1 MGHYEIMKCNAQKFA
16 DSRNQPVWVCKAKRK
31 NHYRIIFSPDQLT
44 PNYDIYEEVKPNI
57 QGDTHMIRKFTVD
70 ASKKVTAAHRSDKVL
85 AAKEDEKLDP
95 RMEQLDELHDR
106 VEDDFDYV
114 MTGIE
119 RLGRENM
126 IDEALSLL
134 NSLADTLDSAIGMI
148 GGDFKDG
155 ESDITE

>member
-1 MGHYEIMKCNAQKFA
+1 
-16 DSRNQPVWVCKAKRK
+16 
-31 NHYRIIFSPDQLT
+31 
-44 PNYDIYEEVKPNI
+44 
-57 QGDTHMIRKFTVD
+57 MIRKFTVD
-70 ASKKVTAAHRSDKVL
+70 ASKKVEAARRPDKVL

-126 IDEALSLL
+126 VDEALSLL

-155 ESDITE
+155 GSDITE

>member
-1 MGHYEIMKCNAQKFA
+1 MK
-16 DSRNQPVWVCKAKRK
+16 
-31 NHYRIIFSPDQLT
+31 
-44 PNYDIYEEVKPNI
+44 
-57 QGDTHMIRKFTVD
+57 RKFTVD
-70 ASKKVTAAHRSDKVL
+70 ASNKVTAARRPDKVL

-95 RMEQLDELHDR
+95 RMEQLDELHAR

-148 GGDFKDG
+148 GGDFKEG
-155 ESDITE
+155 GSDITE

>member
-1 MGHYEIMKCNAQKFA
+1 
-16 DSRNQPVWVCKAKRK
+16 
-31 NHYRIIFSPDQLT
+31 
-44 PNYDIYEEVKPNI
+44 
-57 QGDTHMIRKFTVD
+57 MIRKFTVD
-70 ASKKVTAAHRSDKVL
+70 ASKKVTAARRSDKVL
-85 AAKEDEKLDP
+85 AAKEGEKLDP

-126 IDEALSLL
+126 LDEALSLL

-155 ESDITE
+155 ESDIAE

>member
-1 MGHYEIMKCNAQKFA
+1 
-16 DSRNQPVWVCKAKRK
+16 
-31 NHYRIIFSPDQLT
+31 
-44 PNYDIYEEVKPNI
+44 
-57 QGDTHMIRKFTVD
+57 MIRKFTVD
-70 ASKKVTAAHRSDKVL
+70 ASKKVEAARSSDKVL

-95 RMEQLDELHDR
+95 RMEQLDELHGR

-155 ESDITE
+155 GSDITE

>member
-1 MGHYEIMKCNAQKFA
+1 
-16 DSRNQPVWVCKAKRK
+16 
-31 NHYRIIFSPDQLT
+31 
-44 PNYDIYEEVKPNI
+44 
-57 QGDTHMIRKFTVD
+57 MIRKFTVD
-70 ASKKVTAAHRSDKVL
+70 ASKKVEAARSSDKVL

-148 GGDFKDG
+148 GGDFKEG
-155 ESDITE
+155 GSDITE

>member
-1 MGHYEIMKCNAQKFA
+1 
-16 DSRNQPVWVCKAKRK
+16 
-31 NHYRIIFSPDQLT
+31 
-44 PNYDIYEEVKPNI
+44 
-57 QGDTHMIRKFTVD
+57 MIRKFTVD
-70 ASKKVTAAHRSDKVL
+70 ASKKVTATRRPDRVL
-85 AAKEDEKLDP
+85 AAKEDEQLDP
-95 RMEQLDELHDR
+95 RMEQLDDLHAR

-155 ESDITE
+155 GSDITE

>member
-1 MGHYEIMKCNAQKFA
+1 MA
-16 DSRNQPVWVCKAKRK
+16 
-31 NHYRIIFSPDQLT
+31 
-44 PNYDIYEEVKPNI
+44 
-57 QGDTHMIRKFTVD
+57 RKFTVD
-70 ASKKVTAAHRSDKVL
+70 ASKKVTAARRPDKVL

-155 ESDITE
+155 GSDITE

>member
-1 MGHYEIMKCNAQKFA
+1 
-16 DSRNQPVWVCKAKRK
+16 
-31 NHYRIIFSPDQLT
+31 
-44 PNYDIYEEVKPNI
+44 
-57 QGDTHMIRKFTVD
+57 MIRKFTVD
-70 ASKKVTAAHRSDKVL
+70 ASKKVTAALSPDKVL

-155 ESDITE
+155 GSDITE

>member
-1 MGHYEIMKCNAQKFA
+1 
-16 DSRNQPVWVCKAKRK
+16 
-31 NHYRIIFSPDQLT
+31 
-44 PNYDIYEEVKPNI
+44 
-57 QGDTHMIRKFTVD
+57 MIRKFTVD
-70 ASKKVTAAHRSDKVL
+70 ASKKVEAARRPDKVL

-155 ESDITE
+155 GSDITE